1 MRVRALVPPLTLI
14 QSGTILCPLHTKQA
28 SPHYSRGSAD
38 SHGFPIA
45 TRNVPNSHWS
55 KTMTTARTPI
65 TLVCSPHRVTPHQ
78 ADPLPDTQNAQATI
92 RKPGF
97 HTKQDPFLQ
106 KQFPISD
113 SSHGEQP
120 FLGCASPQ
128 TPRGPKPRG
137 SPTQRRASYKPCSSR
152 QPRPPPTL
160 ADLTAAKARNPWVRK
175 RTPPHKRGVLPG
187 DPRKTLSAPGPV
199 PALPRP
205 GAPRSPALLL
215 LLPAWQALQLLG
227 PQRLH
232 LVQQT
237 ALARCQQGGGVP
249 QLLATRSPRARPG
262 AAARFG
268 AEAQGEAPRR
278 RRAGGGSGR
287 AGPNWAA
294 GPEGGGALHGPGAA
308 PQLLVLLLQ
317 HLHQLLQLPHLLVRV
332 HVGVNVLHPGPAAS
346 AARHPFGLTATGKEP
361 EERDAAAAAH
371 ASRGAG
377 I

>member
-1 MRVRALVPPLTLI
+1 MKDGKLSLHSLEKRQTQFLFKKWESGLLFHRWLLHKAAPSSALFTQSKLHPTTQGGVLIHTVSPLPPEMYPTPTGPKRWPPRGLRLPWSAPRTGWHLI
-14 QSGTILCPLHTKQA
+14 KQ
-28 SPHYSRGSAD
+28 
-38 SHGFPIA
+38 
-45 TRNVPNSHWS
+45 T
-55 KTMTTARTPI
+55 
-65 TLVCSPHRVTPHQ
+65 
-78 ADPLPDTQNAQATI
+78 PLPDTQNAQATI

-205 GAPRSPALLL
+205 GAPRSPAHRL

-237 ALARCQQGGGVP
+237 M
-249 QLLATRSPRARPG
+249 T
-262 AAARFG
+262 
-268 AEAQGEAPRR
+268 
-278 RRAGGGSGR
+278 
-287 AGPNWAA
+287 
-294 GPEGGGALHGPGAA
+294 
-308 PQLLVLLLQ
+308 
-317 HLHQLLQLPHLLVRV
+317 
-332 HVGVNVLHPGPAAS
+332 
-346 AARHPFGLTATGKEP
+346 
-361 EERDAAAAAH
+361 
-371 ASRGAG
+371 
-377 I
+377 